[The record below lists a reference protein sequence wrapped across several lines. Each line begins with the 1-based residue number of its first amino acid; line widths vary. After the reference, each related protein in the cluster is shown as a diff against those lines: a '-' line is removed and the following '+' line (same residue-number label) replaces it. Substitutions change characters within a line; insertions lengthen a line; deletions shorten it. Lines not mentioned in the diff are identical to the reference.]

1 MTSSVDINNFL
12 YSYST
17 DIQRMALN
25 VRELLLLSLPDINEQ
40 IDSTAKMIAYSYG
53 NSYRDLICVIIPSK
67 KGLKVGFNRGVNIPD
82 PDKLLEG
89 NGKISRYVSI
99 SSESVIKSEAFR
111 QLLHDAY
118 IMYKN
123 LN

>member
-17 DIQRMALN
+17 DIQRIALN

-40 IDSTAKMIAYSYG
+40 IDSAAKMIAYSYG

-67 KGLKVGFNRGVNIPD
+67 KGLKVGFNRGVNLPD

-99 SSESVIKSEAFR
+99 SSESIIKSEAFR